1 MHVLICTDNP
11 DVVETLRR
19 GLAAETGRTTV
30 CESGLDLL
38 AAARTLSADLAVLDL
53 DTPGL
58 NGLLLISAVQELA
71 PALPIV
77 AVSARSEQD
86 VRPLL
91 QKGVRYVNLSRG
103 LLQPL
108 LAELGRTRGAAA
120 AGPAR

>member
-1 MHVLICTDNP
+1 
-11 DVVETLRR
+11 
-19 GLAAETGRTTV
+19 
-30 CESGLDLL
+30 
-38 AAARTLSADLAVLDL
+38 VLDL

-58 NGLLLISAVQELA
+58 NGLLLVSAVQELA

-86 VRPLL
+86 VQQDVRLLL

-108 LAELGRTRGAAA
+108 LGELSRSRGAAV